1 MAAFSDMNVII
12 TGAATGLGAAT
23 AIGLA
28 RAGAPRLV
36 LNYASSREACAAT
49 AEACRAAG
57 AKEVRLVQGDVSKDE
72 DCRRIVAE
80 AQSWGAVHAL
90 VNNAG
95 TTLHVPHDQLDR
107 LSAEDFHR
115 IYGVNAVGPF
125 QMIRAARPL
134 LEAAHAAW
142 GLPASVVNV
151 SSIAGLAG
159 VGSSVAYVASKAA
172 LNGLTVSLARA
183 LAPAIRV
190 NALCPGYIDTP
201 WFVKGTGQEN
211 ADRLRRQVAES
222 TPLGVAPKPEDVAEV
237 AIFLA
242 GPGSRY
248 MTGELVPC
256 DAGTRLAGPG
266 PRRR

>member
-28 RAGAPRLV
+28 RAGVRRMA
-36 LNYASSREACAAT
+36 LNYASSREACEQTAA
-49 AEACRAAG
+49 ACRDAG
-57 AKEVRLVQGDVSKDE
+57 ATDVRLVQGDVSQDA
-72 DCRRIVAE
+72 DCRKIVA
-80 AQSWGAVHAL
+80 AVADWGALHAL

-95 TTLHVPHDQLDR
+95 TTLHVPHDELDR

-115 IYGVNAVGPF
+115 IYGVNTVGPF
-125 QMIRAARPL
+125 QMVRAARAL
-134 LEAAHAAW
+134 LEAGAVDW

-151 SSIAGLAG
+151 SSIAGISG
-159 VGSSVAYVASKAA
+159 IGSSVAYVGSKAA
-172 LNGLTVSLARA
+172 LNGITLSLARA

-201 WFVKGTGQEN
+201 WFVKGTGQDN
-211 ADRLRRQVAES
+211 ADKLRDQVAA
-222 TPLGVAPKPEDVAEV
+222 TMPLNVAPRPEDVAEA

-242 GPGSRY
+242 GPNSRF
-248 MTGELVPC
+248 MTGELVPF
-256 DAGTRLAGPG
+256 DAGARLVGPG
-266 PRRR
+266 PKKK